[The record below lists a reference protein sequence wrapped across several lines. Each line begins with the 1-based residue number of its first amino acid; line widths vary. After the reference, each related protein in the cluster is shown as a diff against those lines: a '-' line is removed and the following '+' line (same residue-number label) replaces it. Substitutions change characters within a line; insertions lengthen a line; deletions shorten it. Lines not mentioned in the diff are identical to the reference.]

1 MLASRCIFWRTTF
14 FIHRP
19 LSTTSFN
26 PKGHSKWDNIAG
38 DKSKTDAAKSL
49 KIGAYMKRIKSFVKE
64 GGFDRNVNTKLDA
77 LRKQYKADSL
87 PIETF
92 DAHLLKLK
100 NNPDV
105 VVSYNF
111 IGPNNSLFIVEFEA
125 ENKSRIQRDVNK
137 HLKKLP
143 DFRLT
148 SNLTETHFEE
158 KGVIVI
164 KAKTKESVP
173 LKLEQL
179 EEVGIELECE
189 DVQIITGDHP
199 NDSSFELICAKAHV
213 NKIETELDK
222 RGYQVISAEVQAR
235 PFESKL
241 FWILKYLE
249 VQSST

>member
-49 KIGAYMKRIKSFVKE
+49 KIGAYMKRIKSFVKD
-64 GGFDRNVNTKLDA
+64 GGFDLNVNTRLDA

-100 NNPDV
+100 NNPD
-105 VVSYNF
+105 
-111 IGPNNSLFIVEFEA
+111 
-125 ENKSRIQRDVNK
+125 RDVNK

-235 PFESKL
+235 PFERISMTENDSQKVDL
-241 FWILKYLE
+241 FYKELRRTR
-249 VQSST
+249 VSRVFSTT

>member
-1 MLASRCIFWRTTF
+1 MARIFTT
-14 FIHRP
+14 ICNKSDHLIAMTQMR
-19 LSTTSFN
+19 SF
-26 PKGHSKWDNIAG
+26 
-38 DKSKTDAAKSL
+38 L
-49 KIGAYMKRIKSFVKE
+49 VRIKSFVKE

-235 PFESKL
+235 PFERISMTENDSQKVDL
-241 FWILKYLE
+241 FYKELRENESVKSIFDNIEY
-249 VQSST
+249 S